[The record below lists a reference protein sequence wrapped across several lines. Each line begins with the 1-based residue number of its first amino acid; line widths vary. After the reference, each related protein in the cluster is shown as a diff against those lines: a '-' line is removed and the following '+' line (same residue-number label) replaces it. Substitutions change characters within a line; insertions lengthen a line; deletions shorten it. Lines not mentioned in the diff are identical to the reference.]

1 MTVNDLDSGYWQIPI
16 YPDHQQYLGL
26 SFEHSDGSFSYF
38 VWVVM
43 PLGIRDAAHIFT
55 ALTSPLMAHL
65 ARQGA
70 RCQIYIDDL
79 IAFASSFSL
88 GVAQDRKKSGVL
100 FAGGGGCLSQK
111 NLLVPPLKEFF
122 I

>member
-1 MTVNDLDSGYWQIPI
+1 
-16 YPDHQQYLGL
+16 
-26 SFEHSDGSFSYF
+26 
-38 VWVVM
+38 M

-88 GVAQDRKKSGVL
+88 GVAQDRKI
-100 FAGGGGCLSQK
+100 Q
-111 NLLVPPLKEFF
+111 EFF
-122 I
+122 LQGGVGV